1 MKTLIGVIGSSK
13 IIEPAQ
19 SIAYELGHEIMRA
32 GYSLICGGLG
42 GVMEAACRGAYDE
55 AGPNSG
61 RIIGV
66 LPGITKSDANP
77 YIDIVIPT
85 GIGHVRNMIIACAA
99 DAVIAVSGESGTLSE
114 MAMAW
119 NYGKPVIV
127 MENLPGI
134 PGELIG
140 KSLDIEKG
148 LKKIAGAKSA
158 AEALI
163 LVKKFII

>member
-1 MKTLIGVIGSSK
+1 
-13 IIEPAQ
+13 
-19 SIAYELGHEIMRA
+19 
-32 GYSLICGGLG
+32 
-42 GVMEAACRGAYDE
+42 
-55 AGPNSG
+55 
-61 RIIGV
+61 
-66 LPGITKSDANP
+66 
-77 YIDIVIPT
+77 
-85 GIGHVRNMIIACAA
+85 MIIACAA

-114 MAMAW
+114 IAMAW

-134 PGELIG
+134 PCELIG
-140 KSLDIEKG
+140 KSLDIAQG